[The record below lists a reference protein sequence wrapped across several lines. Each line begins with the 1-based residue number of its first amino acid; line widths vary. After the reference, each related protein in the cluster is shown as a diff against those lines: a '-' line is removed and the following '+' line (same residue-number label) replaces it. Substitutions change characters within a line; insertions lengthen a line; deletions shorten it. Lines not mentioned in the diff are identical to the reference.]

1 MLDGLPAASSTGVKM
16 KKRLFIAILCLFV
29 LFSIAAQSA
38 EDYTIFV
45 NIVKKE
51 LKEIRIQ
58 NYEEHFNEQYFI
70 IKEKNDYFD
79 IGTEVG
85 LTNLYSVC
93 VQNDKSQWK
102 SIIKDYFSQIKKGRA
117 EEKEILPKLEKIET
131 GKEYLK
137 IRLYPIDYK
146 KQISQSSITDCS
158 TDDYIGVVVIDFPSA
173 VKALSNEYIK
183 KWSISE
189 KEILKIAKE
198 NTLKNNTEEFE
209 AYKISDTFSVSIMFS
224 DTNIFVTSSIY
235 DLNKKYKSLS
245 EYGAFVAVPNRY
257 GIVLKNINKETLNND
272 IVQMIGLVN
281 YMYQQGPG
289 SITDTIYWFDGRQF
303 YKVIHEPSKG
313 MIKLSDELVQ
323 KLK

>member
-1 MLDGLPAASSTGVKM
+1 M
-16 KKRLFIAILCLFV
+16 KKRLLIAILCSFV
-29 LFSIAAQSA
+29 LFSIAAQSTK
-38 EDYTIFV
+38 DYTIFL

-51 LKEIRIQ
+51 LKEIHIQ

-85 LTNLYSVC
+85 LTNLYNVC

-131 GKEYLK
+131 AKEYLR

-146 KQISQSSITDCS
+146 KKISQSSITDCS

-183 KWSISE
+183 KWSITE

-198 NTLKNNTEEFE
+198 NGLKTINGLDMLIEQALKTDE
-209 AYKISDTFSVSIMFS
+209 I
-224 DTNIFVTSSIY
+224 
-235 DLNKKYKSLS
+235 L
-245 EYGAFVAVPNRY
+245 Y
-257 GIVLKNINKETLNND
+257 GILLSTQLRKKIRKKIKKKVEEYYENN
-272 IVQMIGLVN
+272 GN
-281 YMYQQGPG
+281 
-289 SITDTIYWFDGRQF
+289 
-303 YKVIHEPSKG
+303 
-313 MIKLSDELVQ
+313 
-323 KLK
+323 